1 LTVTCPYC
9 SSPAVLT
16 DSVEVYHG
24 NSFGMIWLC
33 RPCQAW
39 VGVHKG
45 TDKPLGRL
53 ANKELRDWKIK
64 AHAAFDPIWEAKL
77 RHRRAGGKGKSG
89 KDSGGPGYKKEYA
102 RGAGYKWLAVQLGIP
117 KADCH
122 IGMFDVE
129 TCKRVVEI
137 CKPYADRLRRA
148 A

>member
-1 LTVTCPYC
+1 MTVTCPYC
-9 SSPAVLT
+9 NAPAVLT
-16 DSVEVYHG
+16 DSAEVYHG

-53 ANKELRDWKIK
+53 ANKELRDWKMR
-64 AHAAFDPIWEAKL
+64 AHAVFDPIWEAKL
-77 RHRRAGGKGKSG
+77 RHRRAGGAGKSG
-89 KDSGGPGYKKEYA
+89 RASGGPSYKKAYA
-102 RGAGYKWLAVQLGIP
+102 RGAGYKWLAQQLGID
-117 KADCH
+117 KKDCH

-129 TCKRVVEI
+129 TCKRVVEMCQPI
-137 CKPYADRLRRA
+137 ADKLRRA